1 MTQIN
6 FSRAGAILLLT
17 LGALWGCSAT
27 PVAKGVVDGGLADC
41 PSTPNCISS
50 NANDED
56 HRYPPLPYSGTPE
69 QAISKLIQV
78 IRDYPRTDI
87 VKQDGPYLYA
97 TFTTAIMRF
106 TDDVEFYIEGDRIQV
121 RSASRVGYSDLGKN
135 RSRMND
141 LRESFEPCCTT
152 P

>member
-6 FSRAGAILLLT
+6 FSRAGAILLLA

-97 TFTTAIMRF
+97 TFTENPSNQCLLLPDGQCR
-106 TDDVEFYIEGDRIQV
+106 ECIEHCV
-121 RSASRVGYSDLGKN
+121 ASAASATRADQILF
-135 RSRMND
+135 
-141 LRESFEPCCTT
+141 SFQASAGFAHSV
-152 P
+152 